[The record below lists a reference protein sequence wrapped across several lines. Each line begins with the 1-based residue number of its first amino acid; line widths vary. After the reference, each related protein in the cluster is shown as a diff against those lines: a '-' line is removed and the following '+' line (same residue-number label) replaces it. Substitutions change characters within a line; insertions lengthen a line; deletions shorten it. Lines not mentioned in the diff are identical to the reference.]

1 MLKPNMF
8 KGNLDV
14 LRSGITLSQQ
24 NLGSILEIKLLSYF
38 QRKFLSGIVTRIVI
52 ENYFEIQH
60 LPNVWLYF
68 NFQNMKISF
77 LHVQFCNK
85 FELDLIHAGEN

>member
-14 LRSGITLSQQ
+14 LRSGIKLSQQ
-24 NLGSILEIKLLSYF
+24 NLGSILEKKLLPYF
-38 QRKFLSGIVTRIVI
+38 IRFFFSGIVTRIVM
-52 ENYFEIQH
+52 ENDLEIQH

-68 NFQNMKISF
+68 NYQNMKISF

-85 FELDLIHAGEN
+85 FELDLIHVGEN